1 MKKRQKRQ
9 CSPSQST
16 SPRSSATPY
25 SLSLPSVS
33 SAVHFSLLSSVL
45 PPCSSVSSVVVL
57 RPEPQRMIY
66 WFHCL
71 SIFPPQEVC
80 FMFESL
86 SQRLD
91 SVFDRLRGKGKVTE
105 KDVTDAMREVRQA
118 LLEADVNFKLVK
130 QFVSRV
136 QERAVGVEVLESLS
150 PAQQVIGIVHEE
162 LVKMLGGEDD
172 AKGKIQF
179 AGQPPTIIMLVGL
192 QGSGKTTQAAKLAN
206 YFRKQGQKPGMVAAD
221 MQRPAAVQQLQQLGR
236 QLDIP
241 VYAEPAGN
249 KPVDITQRSL
259 KWAREQALTILILDT
274 AGRLHIDEDLMHEV
288 ATIRQR
294 TQPQEVLLVVDA
306 MTGQDAVRV
315 SDEFNK
321 TVGLTGLILT
331 KMDGDA
337 RGGAALSVRQ
347 VTGVPIKFMGTGEK
361 LDALEQFYP
370 DRLAQRILG
379 MGDVMS
385 LIERAREQ
393 VDEQQAAKMAKK
405 MGSGHFDLED
415 FLQQMRQVRKMGPMA
430 QLLEMIP
437 GMGKAL
443 SDPQVKAA
451 LEGDQM
457 KQTEAIILSM
467 TMEERHNPDIL
478 NGSRKRRIAKGSG
491 TTPQE
496 INQLLASFKQ
506 AQTMMKQ
513 MMAMQQP
520 GRKGRRGRFGGV
532 GGGLGGLGGLGG
544 GSPFGQ

>member
-1 MKKRQKRQ
+1 
-9 CSPSQST
+9 
-16 SPRSSATPY
+16 
-25 SLSLPSVS
+25 
-33 SAVHFSLLSSVL
+33 
-45 PPCSSVSSVVVL
+45 
-57 RPEPQRMIY
+57 
-66 WFHCL
+66 
-71 SIFPPQEVC
+71 
-80 FMFESL
+80 
-86 SQRLD
+86 
-91 SVFDRLRGKGKVTE
+91 
-105 KDVTDAMREVRQA
+105 
-118 LLEADVNFKLVK
+118 
-130 QFVSRV
+130 
-136 QERAVGVEVLESLS
+136 
-150 PAQQVIGIVHEE
+150 
-162 LVKMLGGEDD
+162 
-172 AKGKIQF
+172 
-179 AGQPPTIIMLVGL
+179 
-192 QGSGKTTQAAKLAN
+192 
-206 YFRKQGQKPGMVAAD
+206 VA
-221 MQRPAAVQQLQQLGR
+221 
-236 QLDIP
+236 
-241 VYAEPAGN
+241 
-249 KPVDITQRSL
+249 
-259 KWAREQALTILILDT
+259 
-274 AGRLHIDEDLMHEV
+274 
-288 ATIRQR
+288 
-294 TQPQEVLLVVDA
+294 
-306 MTGQDAVRV
+306 
-315 SDEFNK
+315 DEFNK

-393 VDEQQAAKMAKK
+393 IDEKQAEKMARK
-405 MGSGHFDLED
+405 MGTGRFDLED
-415 FLQQMRQVRKMGPMA
+415 FLQQMRQMRKMGPMA

-520 GRKGRRGRFGGV
+520 GKKGRKGRFGGM
-532 GGGLGGLGGLGG
+532 GGGMGGLGSLGG

>member
-1 MKKRQKRQ
+1 
-9 CSPSQST
+9 
-16 SPRSSATPY
+16 
-25 SLSLPSVS
+25 
-33 SAVHFSLLSSVL
+33 
-45 PPCSSVSSVVVL
+45 
-57 RPEPQRMIY
+57 
-66 WFHCL
+66 
-71 SIFPPQEVC
+71 
-80 FMFESL
+80 MFESL

-91 SVFDRLRGKGKVTE
+91 SVFERLRGKGRITEQDVTE
-105 KDVTDAMREVRQA
+105 AMREVRQA

-130 QFVSRV
+130 QFVTRV
-136 QERAVGVEVLESLS
+136 QERAMATVGAEVLSGVTA
-150 PAQQVIGIVHEE
+150 AQQIFGIVHEE
-162 LVKMLGGEDD
+162 LVTMLGGEDEGS
-172 AKGKIQF
+172 GKIQF
-179 AGQPPTIIMLVGL
+179 AGAPPTIIMLVGL
-192 QGSGKTTQAAKLAN
+192 QGSGKTTHAGKLAN
-206 YFRKQGQKPGMVAAD
+206 WFRKNGQKPGMVAAD
-221 MQRPAAVQQLQQLGR
+221 MQRPAAVQQLQQIGR

-315 SDEFNK
+315 ADEFNK

-393 VDEQQAAKMAKK
+393 IDEKQAEKMARK
-405 MGSGHFDLED
+405 MGTGRFDLED
-415 FLQQMRQVRKMGPMA
+415 FLQQMRQMRKMGPMA

-437 GMGKAL
+437 GMGKAM

-520 GRKGRRGRFGGV
+520 GRKGRRGRLGGL
-532 GGGLGGLGGLGG
+532 GGSLGGLGGLGG
-544 GSPFGQ
+544 GGPFGQ

>member
-1 MKKRQKRQ
+1 
-9 CSPSQST
+9 
-16 SPRSSATPY
+16 
-25 SLSLPSVS
+25 
-33 SAVHFSLLSSVL
+33 
-45 PPCSSVSSVVVL
+45 
-57 RPEPQRMIY
+57 
-66 WFHCL
+66 
-71 SIFPPQEVC
+71 
-80 FMFESL
+80 MFESL

-91 SVFDRLRGKGKVTE
+91 SVFERLRGKSRITEQDVTE
-105 KDVTDAMREVRQA
+105 AMREVRQA

-130 QFVSRV
+130 QFVARV
-136 QERAVGVEVLESLS
+136 QERAMATVGTEVLSGVS
-150 PAQQVIGIVHEE
+150 AAQQIFGFVHEE
-162 LVKMLGGEDD
+162 LVAMLGGEEDGS
-172 AKGKIQF
+172 GKIQF
-179 AGQPPTIIMLVGL
+179 AGAPPTILMLVGL
-192 QGSGKTTQAAKLAN
+192 QGSGKTTQAGKLAN
-206 YFRKQGQKPGMVAAD
+206 WFRKNGQKAGIVAAD
-221 MQRPAAVQQLQQLGR
+221 MQRPAAVQQLQQIGK

-241 VYAEPAGN
+241 IYAEPAGN
-249 KPVDITQRSL
+249 KPIDITQRSL
-259 KWAREQALTILILDT
+259 KWAREQALTVLILDT
-274 AGRLHIDEDLMHEV
+274 AGRLHIDEDLMGEV

-315 SDEFNK
+315 ADEFNK

-361 LDALEQFYP
+361 LDALEPFYP

-393 VDEQQAAKMAKK
+393 IDEKQAEKMARK
-405 MGSGHFDLED
+405 MGTGRFDLED
-415 FLQQMRQVRKMGPMA
+415 FLQQMRQMRKMGPMA

-443 SDPQVKAA
+443 NDPQVKEA

-467 TMEERHNPDIL
+467 TAEERHNPDIL

-513 MMAMQQP
+513 MMAMQQ
-520 GRKGRRGRFGGV
+520 GGKGGKGRRGRFGGL
-532 GGGLGGLGGLGG
+532 GGGLGGLGGLG
-544 GSPFGQ
+544 PFG

>member
-1 MKKRQKRQ
+1 
-9 CSPSQST
+9 
-16 SPRSSATPY
+16 
-25 SLSLPSVS
+25 
-33 SAVHFSLLSSVL
+33 
-45 PPCSSVSSVVVL
+45 
-57 RPEPQRMIY
+57 
-66 WFHCL
+66 
-71 SIFPPQEVC
+71 
-80 FMFESL
+80 MFESL

-91 SVFDRLRGKGKVTE
+91 SVFERLRGKGRITEQDVTE
-105 KDVTDAMREVRQA
+105 AMREVRQA

-130 QFVSRV
+130 QFVARV
-136 QERAVGVEVLESLS
+136 QERAMATVGAEVLSGVTA
-150 PAQQVIGIVHEE
+150 AQQIFGIVHEE
-162 LVKMLGGEDD
+162 LVTMLGGEDEGS
-172 AKGKIQF
+172 GKIQF
-179 AGQPPTIIMLVGL
+179 AGAPPTIIMLVGL
-192 QGSGKTTQAAKLAN
+192 QGSGKTTHAGKLAN
-206 YFRKQGQKPGMVAAD
+206 WFRKNGQKPGMVAAD
-221 MQRPAAVQQLQQLGR
+221 MQRPAAVQQLQQIGR

-315 SDEFNK
+315 ADEFNK

-467 TMEERHNPDIL
+467 TMEERHNPEIL

>member
-1 MKKRQKRQ
+1 
-9 CSPSQST
+9 
-16 SPRSSATPY
+16 
-25 SLSLPSVS
+25 
-33 SAVHFSLLSSVL
+33 
-45 PPCSSVSSVVVL
+45 
-57 RPEPQRMIY
+57 
-66 WFHCL
+66 
-71 SIFPPQEVC
+71 
-80 FMFESL
+80 
-86 SQRLD
+86 
-91 SVFDRLRGKGKVTE
+91 
-105 KDVTDAMREVRQA
+105 MREVRQA

-130 QFVSRV
+130 QFVARV
-136 QERAVGVEVLESLS
+136 QERAMATVGAEVLSGVTA
-150 PAQQVIGIVHEE
+150 AQQIFGIVHEE
-162 LVKMLGGEDD
+162 LVTMLGGEDEGS
-172 AKGKIQF
+172 GKIQF
-179 AGQPPTIIMLVGL
+179 AGAPPTIIMLVGL
-192 QGSGKTTQAAKLAN
+192 QGSGKTTHAGKLAN
-206 YFRKQGQKPGMVAAD
+206 WFRKNGQKPGMVAAD
-221 MQRPAAVQQLQQLGR
+221 MQRPAAVQQLQQIGR

-241 VYAEPAGN
+241 VYVEPAGN

-315 SDEFNK
+315 ADEFNK

-393 VDEQQAAKMAKK
+393 IDEKQAEKMARK
-405 MGSGHFDLED
+405 MGTGRFDLED
-415 FLQQMRQVRKMGPMA
+415 FLQQMRQMRKMGPMA

-520 GRKGRRGRFGGV
+520 GRKGRRGRLGGL